1 MQYYSHKKYSLVFP
15 QRGTKKTI
23 VMMALAKSIIQALAP
38 CLSVG
43 CRAVN
48 ELVSRALFMDS
59 YEIMKIVYH
68 FMLNLANLPII

>member
-1 MQYYSHKKYSLVFP
+1 
-15 QRGTKKTI
+15 
-23 VMMALAKSIIQALAP
+23 MMAPGISSIIQALAP
-38 CLSVG
+38 CLPVG

-68 FMLNLANLPII
+68 FMLNLANFPVLWSSFLTSMT